1 MMLYRT
7 SLRKTAGGCKEQR
20 LSPHDPLTMP
30 TDTASAPIVL
40 LVEESEDDAFFFER
54 TLQKAG
60 TSVSVQRAV
69 DGAEAIAFLRDAL
82 TGPLEKLP
90 RVVFL
95 DLKMPVLNGFEV
107 LEWLARKPFPRDMRV
122 IVLSGSD
129 HQGDRARAIQL
140 GATDYLVKPVR
151 VRDLQRLLP
160 DICPKEAGARV

>member
-1 MMLYRT
+1 MQTDT
-7 SLRKTAGGCKEQR
+7 SL
-20 LSPHDPLTMP
+20 P
-30 TDTASAPIVL
+30 TVL

-60 TSVSVQRAV
+60 RIGCVQRAA
-69 DGAEAIAFLRDAL
+69 DGAEAIAFLRTAL
-82 TGPLEKLP
+82 AGPPEKLP

-107 LEWLARKPFPRDMRV
+107 LEWMATEPFPPEMRV

-129 HQGDRARAIQL
+129 HHEDRSRAAQL

-151 VRDLQRLLP
+151 VRDLQKLLP
-160 DICPKEAGARV
+160 DICPKEAGAQV

>member
-1 MMLYRT
+1 MR
-7 SLRKTAGGCKEQR
+7 
-20 LSPHDPLTMP
+20 
-30 TDTASAPIVL
+30 TDTSSPVVL

-60 TSVSVQRAV
+60 TTGSVQRAV
-69 DGAEAIAFLRDAL
+69 DGAEAIAFLRTAL
-82 TGPLEKLP
+82 AGPREKLP

-107 LEWLARKPFPRDMRV
+107 LEWIATEPFPPEMRV

-129 HQGDRARAIQL
+129 HHEDRSRAAHL

-160 DICPKEAGARV
+160 DLCPKEAGAQV